1 MNDKKLVI
9 YTVPELCELLNMTP
23 QSVRKYLNEG
33 KIRGTKAGG
42 KWLVDEEAIKEFLR
56 GEN

>member
-1 MNDKKLVI
+1 MIKKLVI

-33 KIRGTKAGG
+33 KIRGTKAGVNG
-42 KWLVDEEAIKEFLR
+42 
-56 GEN
+56 